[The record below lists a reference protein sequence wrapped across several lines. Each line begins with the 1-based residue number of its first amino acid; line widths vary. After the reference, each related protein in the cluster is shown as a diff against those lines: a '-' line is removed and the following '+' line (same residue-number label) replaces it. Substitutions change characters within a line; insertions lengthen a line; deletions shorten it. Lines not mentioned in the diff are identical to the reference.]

1 MRHSVKR
8 KLFLSLFAIAICAGV
23 FLAARS
29 KFPSQHIGAADRSVA
44 PDFTL
49 NDLSGKPFT
58 LTSFRGKAVLLDF
71 WATWCDPCR
80 DEIPRFIGLQE
91 KYRDRGLQI
100 IGISMDD
107 SPEPVRQ
114 FQQQFRMNYPV
125 VMGSARIGELY
136 GGILGLPV
144 AFVIG
149 PDGRIYSK
157 HFGATETAVFEK
169 EIKTVLATTSA
180 Q

>member
-1 MRHSVKR
+1 M
-8 KLFLSLFAIAICAGV
+8 LALTLCAGV
-23 FLAARS
+23 FLATRAR
-29 KFPSQHIGAADRSVA
+29 FRVHHIAPGAQNPA

-49 NDLSGKPFT
+49 SDLSGNPLT
-58 LTSFRGKAVLLDF
+58 LSSYRGKVVVLDF

-80 DEIPRFIGLQE
+80 DEIPHFIALQN
-91 KYRDRGLQI
+91 KYGRLGLQI

-107 SPEPVRQ
+107 SPGPVRE

-144 AFVIG
+144 VLLVG
-149 PDGRIYSK
+149 SDGRIYSK
-157 HFGATETAVFEK
+157 RLGATDTAVLEK
-169 EIKTVLATTSA
+169 EIVTLLGRTPAS
-180 Q
+180 